1 MKLKKPPTR
10 SALYYKF
17 EDKDGVKRELITFR
31 LPTALLE
38 ELDKIADKEGYRRTE
53 LIQYAIDQ
61 LCQAMKG

>member
-10 SALYYKF
+10 HALDYKF
-17 EDKDGVKRELITFR
+17 EDKDGVKRKLITFR

-38 ELDKIADKEGYRRTE
+38 ELDKIAEKEGYRRTE